1 MSHFGQ
7 QVDYGF
13 FGNVDVAIIEATAIT
28 AEGNIILGPGVGNAP
43 IFVKHAKKIII
54 EVNTSIPLNLEGM
67 HDIYI
72 PAIPPNRTEIPIYH
86 AGDRIGKP
94 YVECGIDRIDCIV
107 ESDILDHVRDLTA
120 PDAASI
126 KIAENLVEFLEY
138 EQKMD
143 VCQGENA
150 ALAVRCRQYCQC
162 GSFRT
167 GQIQIWKIWKCI
179 PRFYRILYSV

>member
-1 MSHFGQ
+1 M
-7 QVDYGF
+7 
-13 FGNVDVAIIEATAIT
+13 
-28 AEGNIILGPGVGNAP
+28 
-43 IFVKHAKKIII
+43 KHAKKIIV

-138 EQKMD
+138 EQRWGGCRRECCLCSP
-143 VCQGENA
+143 VS
-150 ALAVRCRQYCQC
+150 AVL
-162 GSFRT
+162 
-167 GQIQIWKIWKCI
+167 
-179 PRFYRILYSV
+179 PMRFF

>member
-1 MSHFGQ
+1 M
-7 QVDYGF
+7 
-13 FGNVDVAIIEATAIT
+13 
-28 AEGNIILGPGVGNAP
+28 
-43 IFVKHAKKIII
+43 KHAKKIII

-143 VCQGENA
+143 VCRRNA

-167 GQIQIWKIWKCI
+167 GPKSQIWKNLEM
-179 PRFYRILYSV
+179 YSEILQDSVFRLIKLGKIAKASGCAFTPSPSVWEMYKEDPDLYHKSMF

>member
-126 KIAENLVEFLEY
+126 KIAENLVEF
-138 EQKMD
+138 
-143 VCQGENA
+143 
-150 ALAVRCRQYCQC
+150 
-162 GSFRT
+162 
-167 GQIQIWKIWKCI
+167 
-179 PRFYRILYSV
+179 